1 MQGCPGPKATK
12 NESLKEKREEENE
25 MCSNLICSSHS
36 LVHVSSQCIGSRN
49 HEAGDR
55 PSRTFSSECGCHN
68 VAWLSWYVSLC
79 VCVFQPEGLTNH
91 QSSLIVF
98 VFVFMSVCLCVCVC
112 VCVCACVRA
121 CMSELVKDGRW
132 LATRNFTVE
141 AKGSYWHLFCYRRHN
156 PTPLHGLGHQSR
168 SANHRIRRRNG

>member
-1 MQGCPGPKATK
+1 
-12 NESLKEKREEENE
+12 

-79 VCVFQPEGLTNH
+79 VCVPARRFDEPPKFVDCVCVYVCL
-91 QSSLIVF
+91 F
-98 VFVFMSVCLCVCVC
+98 VFVCVC
-112 VCVCACVRA
+112 VRACVRA

-168 SANHRIRRRNG
+168 SANHRIRRRNR